1 MHYNISFN
9 HTETLKLSFKTRIT
23 RGVPDKLPMLSM
35 YLLIENEDRLELVL
49 STYVK
54 HRLVDAD
61 ALQELMMFF

>member
-9 HTETLKLSFKTRIT
+9 HTETLKLSFKTRIN

-54 HRLVDAD
+54 HRLGGAV